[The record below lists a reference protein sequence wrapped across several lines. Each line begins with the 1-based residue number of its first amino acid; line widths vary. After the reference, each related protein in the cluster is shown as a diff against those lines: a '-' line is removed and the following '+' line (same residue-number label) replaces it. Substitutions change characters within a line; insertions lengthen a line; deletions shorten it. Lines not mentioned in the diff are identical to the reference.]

1 MILESLP
8 AYFTDKLIRRI
19 ESIKK
24 NKKKNMFKFFKKYTL
39 EKIYKK
45 YKKNMCH

>member
-1 MILESLP
+1 MVLKKLQNEILIKFCMILESLP

-24 NKKKNMFKFFKKYTL
+24 KKEEKYV
-39 EKIYKK
+39 
-45 YKKNMCH
+45 